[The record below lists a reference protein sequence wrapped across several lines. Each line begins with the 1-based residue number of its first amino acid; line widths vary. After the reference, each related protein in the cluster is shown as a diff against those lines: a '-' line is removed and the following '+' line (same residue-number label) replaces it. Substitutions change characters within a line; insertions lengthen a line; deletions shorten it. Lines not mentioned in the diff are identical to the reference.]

1 MGDAN
6 VSAVDFLRRI
16 MLEDE
21 LNRNANNAAGVAENE
36 LAGGIHDQQQPT
48 QEDLGEEDAPLPL
61 SIEPCSLKYMSNH
74 IDLLESELEEEIRLR
89 RAEIEMAKTRLAYLE
104 KQKTL
109 KRKSTSAAAKPR
121 KRKLCIMEGCTSVA
135 KWQGVCQKHGASVR
149 VPRCSHEGCNNQ
161 AQKGGVCVSEF
172 HTKL

>member
-1 MGDAN
+1 
-6 VSAVDFLRRI
+6 

-21 LNRNANNAAGVAENE
+21 LNRNANNAAGMAETD
-36 LAGGIHDQQQPT
+36 LAGGIDDQQQQQPT
-48 QEDLGEEDAPLPL
+48 HDDVVEEDVPLPL

-74 IDLLESELEEEIRLR
+74 IDLLESELEEEIRMR
-89 RAEIEMAKTRLAYLE
+89 RAEIEVAKTRLAYLE

-109 KRKSTSAAAKPR
+109 KRKSSSAAATMPR
-121 KRKLCIMEGCTSVA
+121 KRKLCIREGCTSVA
-135 KWQGVCQKHGASVR
+135 KWQGVCQRHGASVR

-172 HTKL
+172 HNKL